1 MACQVIFEFRIKDGC
16 HDTLKQ
22 HLKEILPDTRDFPGC
37 LTVHMVQDIEDPAKV
52 VLLEQWECAMSRTE
66 RIAIRDGRSSGQQT
80 PRRTT
85 DLNPKGRGDQSLW
98 IKRRLVEDV

>member
-37 LTVHMVQDIEDPAKV
+37 LTVHMVRAEPES
-52 VLLEQWECAMSRTE
+52 L
-66 RIAIRDGRSSGQQT
+66 
-80 PRRTT
+80 
-85 DLNPKGRGDQSLW
+85 RG
-98 IKRRLVEDV
+98 